1 MSRRKKLEA
10 DSSVTIFRRQR
21 NGKLSKF
28 YSVKFTLDGKQILK
42 STGCHERE
50 KAEAWVNNYVQRLR
64 SQDTA
69 AGLAETVRRIKSGG
83 ETILLDEAFERFLKA
98 PKRRDPGPKWRGEKK
113 SVWADFLLFLKHH
126 HPRARTL
133 GDVTDKMARAYISQL
148 RTEGRFRKTITYK
161 ESRRRRSIE
170 YTTKYTSLSPKT
182 CNEYLTTLKQVFAV
196 LQDDSGLD
204 ENPFARIP
212 KQAPSSERRRA
223 LSPDELAL
231 IGEKAD
237 DFIRPLFGIGLYTGL
252 REGDICTLR
261 WDEIDLNDGWI
272 ERVMLK
278 TGKTVR
284 IPILPALRGLLLD
297 LPHDDEYV
305 LPIHAA
311 MHISNP
317 AGISYRVKKFLEGDL
332 KLKTTETP
340 KGRTRAVSV
349 LDVHSL
355 RHTFV
360 WLAAKHGVP
369 LPIVQSIV
377 GHVTEE
383 MTRAYAD
390 HAADADKKQHLAG
403 LPNYLGLPE
412 PAIKAAEFTAE
423 ENLGRVRDVLTTK
436 KNLTASDR
444 KILEIVG

>member
-1 MSRRKKLEA
+1 MPRKKKLEA
-10 DSSVTIFRRQR
+10 DSAATLFRRRR

-50 KAEAWVNNYVQRLR
+50 KAEEWVNNYVQRLR

-98 PKRRDPGPKWRGEKK
+98 PKRRDPGPKWRSEKE
-113 SVWADFLLFLKHH
+113 SVWTDFRLFLTHH

-148 RTEGRFRKTITYK
+148 RTEGRFHKTIAYK

-182 CNEYLTTLKQVFAV
+182 CNEYLTTLKQVFTV

-204 ENPFARIP
+204 ENPFAKIP

-223 LSPDELAL
+223 FTPDELAL

-261 WDEIDLNDGWI
+261 WKEVDLDDGWI
-272 ERVMLK
+272 QREMLK
-278 TGKTVR
+278 TRKTVR
-284 IPILPALRGLLLD
+284 IPILPALRSLLVD
-297 LPHDDEYV
+297 LLQEGEYV
-305 LPIHAA
+305 LPDHAV
-311 MHISNP
+311 MHSTNP

-390 HAADADKKQHLAG
+390 HAADADKKHHFAS
-403 LPNYLGLPE
+403 LPNYLGLSE
-412 PAIKAAEFTAE
+412 PAHDNTKPTAE
-423 ENLGRVRDVLTTK
+423 EILANVRDVLK
-436 KNLTASDR
+436 AKQRLTR
-444 KILEIVG
+444 TEQKILEIIG